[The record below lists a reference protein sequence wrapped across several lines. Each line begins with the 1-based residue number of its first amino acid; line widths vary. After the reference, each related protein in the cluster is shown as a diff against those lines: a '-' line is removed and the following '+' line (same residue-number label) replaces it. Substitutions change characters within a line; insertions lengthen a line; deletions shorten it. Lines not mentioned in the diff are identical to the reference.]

1 MTFSYFSD
9 FFHKRRRIWHLPP
22 PCRWGIAV
30 ETATRSESMTLRM
43 FIFRLS
49 FFFVGGRRNLCAEIN
64 TSKQLPLG
72 FLQGPIVGREKKIM
86 KFHSTGRVGGY
97 WPISF
102 FSLLFQNLN
111 KERNKIS
118 KLTWAQCEVS
128 RLWIRNLPRV
138 ERQPVKH
145 KRNQLFNT
153 LISPIHLNGT
163 EKVFKL
169 LLHKSPHP

>member
-1 MTFSYFSD
+1 MPMGHCGRNRNTIGVHDIENVHFSS
-9 FFHKRRRIWHLPP
+9 
-22 PCRWGIAV
+22 
-30 ETATRSESMTLRM
+30 
-43 FIFRLS
+43 FIFFRGREEK
-49 FFFVGGRRNLCAEIN
+49 FVRRNQYLQT
-64 TSKQLPLG
+64 TSPRIPSGSNCWK
-72 FLQGPIVGREKKIM
+72 REKIM